1 MEQFTPIEWLEEQ
14 FYKQGMITSLLT
26 DHLKPLFDQA
36 KALEYTAEDVKEAYN
51 AGYSDCECNHVS
63 EAGQYVHDLS
73 YIKIQQ
79 QNKIIKDYEELKED
93 KPANLRRRRRS

>member
-14 FYKQGMITSLLT
+14 LSKHMLTSIILES
-26 DHLKPLFDQA
+26 LKPLFDQA

-51 AGYSDCECNHVS
+51 AGYSDCECNYVS
-63 EAGQYVHDLS
+63 EAGQYVHNLS

-79 QNKIIKDYEELKED
+79 QNKIIKDYEELEKN
-93 KPANLRRRRRS
+93 KQTNPRRRRRS

>member
-1 MEQFTPIEWLEEQ
+1 MEQFTPMEWLEEQ
-14 FYKQGMITSLLT
+14 LSKKGEIAKLLI
-26 DHLKPLFDQA
+26 DGFKHLFDQA
-36 KALEYTAEDVKEAYN
+36 KVLEYTAEDVKEAYN

-63 EAGQYVHDLS
+63 EAGQYIHDLS

-93 KPANLRRRRRS
+93 KPANPRRRRRS